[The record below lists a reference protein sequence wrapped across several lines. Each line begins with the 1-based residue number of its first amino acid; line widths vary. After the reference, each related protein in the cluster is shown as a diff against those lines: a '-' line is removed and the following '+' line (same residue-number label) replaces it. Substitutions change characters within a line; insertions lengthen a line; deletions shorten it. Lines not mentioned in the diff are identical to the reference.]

1 MSINSVTSST
11 NGYDASRAF
20 GSGNGGFGSLTTQER
35 VRPFREE
42 GYQTGINPL
51 QEQSYHQ
58 AYVRPKEEGYHQ
70 AYGIKPASE
79 ADMQTAL
86 AFLEA
91 KESGTVDQLASN
103 NLFATNPINSTQ
115 AVDKYEAMGPAW
127 HGFNV
132 QANNGTGELPPVITG
147 REDAI
152 EGVDWA
158 NLYA

>member
-11 NGYDASRAF
+11 NGYDASRAL
-20 GSGNGGFGSLTTQER
+20 GSGHGGFGSLTTQER

-42 GYQTGINPL
+42 GYQSGINPL

-91 KESGTVDQLASN
+91 KENGSVDKLASN
-103 NLFATNPINSTQ
+103 NIFATSPTQ
-115 AVDKYEAMGPAW
+115 AVNRYEAMGPAW
-127 HGFNV
+127 EGFNV
-132 QANNGTGELPPVITG
+132 KPNNGTGELPPVITG
-147 REDAI
+147 RQDAI